1 MFDLMEENLLNTK
14 QVAQILGC
22 GYTKASELMHS
33 KNLATVNIAKPY
45 AKRQALRVSRDTLNK
60 FIEKGGCQC

>member
-33 KNLATVNIAKPY
+33 KNLATVNIAKPC
-45 AKRQALRVSRDTLNK
+45 AKRQALRVSKDTLNK
-60 FIEKGGCQC
+60 FIEKGGCKC

>member
-33 KNLATVNIAKPY
+33 KTSPP
-45 AKRQALRVSRDTLNK
+45 
-60 FIEKGGCQC
+60 

>member
-33 KNLATVNIAKPY
+33 QNLHTVNLASPT
-45 AKRQALRVSRDTLNK
+45 AKRQNLRVSRENLNK
-60 FIEKGGCQC
+60 FIKQGGCS